1 MGDKI
6 DFNLLAIV
14 LNAGVSVIL
23 LGGLIFGINTAQLI
37 MIGVLG
43 YGMSI
48 LFRRIKQVLHQKR
61 NPLRDVNYI
70 PH

>member
-6 DFNLLAIV
+6 DFGLLAIV

-23 LGGLIFGINTAQLI
+23 LGGLILGINPAQLI

-48 LFRRIKQVLHQKR
+48 LFRRIGRNQAGIAPKKKSSKR
-61 NPLRDVNYI
+61 R
-70 PH
+70 

>member
-6 DFNLLAIV
+6 DFSLLAVV
-14 LNAGVSVIL
+14 LYAGVSVIL
-23 LGGLIFGINTAQLI
+23 LGGLILGINPAQLI

-48 LFRRIKQVLHQKR
+48 LFRRIGRNQTGIAPKSKSKR
-61 NPLRDVNYI
+61 R
-70 PH
+70 

>member
-6 DFNLLAIV
+6 DFSLLAVV

-23 LGGLIFGINTAQLI
+23 LGGLILGINPAQLI

-48 LFRRIKQVLHQKR
+48 SFRRIGRNQTGIAPKSKSKR
-61 NPLRDVNYI
+61 R
-70 PH
+70 

>member
-6 DFNLLAIV
+6 DFSLLAVV

-23 LGGLIFGINTAQLI
+23 LGGLILGINPAQLI

-43 YGMSI
+43 YGMSF
-48 LFRRIKQVLHQKR
+48 LLRRIGRNQAGIAPKSKSKR
-61 NPLRDVNYI
+61 R
-70 PH
+70 

>member
-6 DFNLLAIV
+6 DFSLLAVV

-23 LGGLIFGINTAQLI
+23 LGGLILGINPAQLI

-48 LFRRIKQVLHQKR
+48 LFRSHRTQSGRHCAKEQI
-61 NPLRDVNYI
+61 
-70 PH
+70 

>member
-6 DFNLLAIV
+6 DFSLLAVV

-23 LGGLIFGINTAQLI
+23 LGGLILSINPAQLI

-48 LFRRIKQVLHQKR
+48 LFRRIGRNQTGIAPKSKSKR
-61 NPLRDVNYI
+61 R
-70 PH
+70 

>member
-6 DFNLLAIV
+6 DFSLLAVV

-23 LGGLIFGINTAQLI
+23 LGGLILDINPAQLI

-48 LFRRIKQVLHQKR
+48 LFRRIGRNQTGIAPKSKSKR
-61 NPLRDVNYI
+61 R
-70 PH
+70 

>member
-6 DFNLLAIV
+6 DFSLLAVV

-23 LGGLIFGINTAQLI
+23 LGGLILGINPAQLI

-48 LFRRIKQVLHQKR
+48 LFRRTQSDRHCAKEQI
-61 NPLRDVNYI
+61 
-70 PH
+70 

>member
-6 DFNLLAIV
+6 DFSLLAVV

-23 LGGLIFGINTAQLI
+23 LGGLILGINPAQLI

-43 YGMSI
+43 YSMSI
-48 LFRRIKQVLHQKR
+48 LFRRIGRNQAGIAPKSKSKR
-61 NPLRDVNYI
+61 R
-70 PH
+70 

>member
-6 DFNLLAIV
+6 DFSLLAVV

-23 LGGLIFGINTAQLI
+23 LGGLILDINPAQLI

-43 YGMSI
+43 YGMGI
-48 LFRRIKQVLHQKR
+48 LFRRIGRNQAGIAPKSKSKR
-61 NPLRDVNYI
+61 R
-70 PH
+70 

>member
-6 DFNLLAIV
+6 DFSLLAVV

-23 LGGLIFGINTAQLI
+23 LGGLILSINPAQLI

-43 YGMSI
+43 YGMSMHCAKEQI
-48 LFRRIKQVLHQKR
+48 
-61 NPLRDVNYI
+61 
-70 PH
+70 